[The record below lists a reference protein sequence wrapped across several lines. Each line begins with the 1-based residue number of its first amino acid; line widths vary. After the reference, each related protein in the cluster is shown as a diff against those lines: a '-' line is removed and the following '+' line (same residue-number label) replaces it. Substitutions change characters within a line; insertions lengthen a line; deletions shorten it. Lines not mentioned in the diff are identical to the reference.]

1 MNETRRLPVSL
12 MNEEEEEA
20 PEVKLYVTNWPI
32 QTEIDLVWLWVGHC
46 VIYNRCWRRNPSS
59 SSLKSGPWAS
69 VTNHVSVI
77 GRSDGWW
84 MHHPL
89 RRVDSFIHSWLDPL
103 MGFFGQFIQSF
114 RHHHE
119 IIGNMKENWN
129 FSVRLPSG
137 FDMIVGGYF
146 QLEGKCCNADVG
158 HVTKRRQLSTATTI
172 SSDAG
177 NDF

>member
-1 MNETRRLPVSL
+1 MD
-12 MNEEEEEA
+12 A
-20 PEVKLYVTNWPI
+20 
-32 QTEIDLVWLWVGHC
+32 
-46 VIYNRCWRRNPSS
+46 SS
-59 SSLKSGPWAS
+59 IEKS
-69 VTNHVSVI
+69 
-77 GRSDGWW
+77 R
-84 MHHPL
+84 
-89 RRVDSFIHSWLDPL
+89 FIHSFMAGSID
-103 MGFFGQFIQSF
+103 GFFGQFIQSF

-177 NDF
+177 NDFLKFIYFIF